1 MHTIFNIISV
11 HLPESSLLRFFKNAS
26 GRVTAAVYDTVYVMD
41 TAKAEI
47 IG

>member
-26 GRVTAAVYDTVYVMD
+26 GESRVWYCICYGHS
-41 TAKAEI
+41 KSWNYWL
-47 IG
+47 